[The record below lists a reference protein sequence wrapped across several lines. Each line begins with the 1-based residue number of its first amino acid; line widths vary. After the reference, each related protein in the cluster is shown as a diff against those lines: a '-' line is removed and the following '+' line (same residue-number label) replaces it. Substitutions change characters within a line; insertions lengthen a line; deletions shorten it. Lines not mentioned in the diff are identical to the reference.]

1 MKIFIAVLTVCLYS
15 PLALSIT
22 PPDPRDLIQQ
32 AMDHWRGLSS
42 YSEMT
47 MTIHRPD
54 WQRSMSIRSWTQGDK
69 TSLVRV
75 TRPKKDAGNG
85 TLIKDNN
92 IQLI

>member
-1 MKIFIAVLTVCLYS
+1 MKYLPLFLSLCLS
-15 PLALSIT
+15 STLANAAS
-22 PPDPRDLIQQ
+22 PDPRDLIQQ

-54 WQRSMSIRSWTQGDK
+54 WERSMSMRSWTKGDK

-75 TRPKKDAGNG
+75 TLPKKDAGNG
-85 TLIKDNN
+85 TL
-92 IQLI
+92 